1 MGLLDGKV
9 AIVTGAGGGI
19 GREHALALAKEG
31 AKVVV
36 NDLGGARDGAGAGKA
51 MADVVVDEIKK
62 AGGQAAANYDSV
74 ATVEAGKN
82 IFKTAM
88 DAFGQVDILINNAG
102 ILRDKTFNKMS
113 EAEWDSVIAVHLK
126 GAFCVTQP
134 VAQYLRERA
143 KGGRIIN
150 TSSLSGLIG
159 NFGQANYASAKAGI
173 YGFTRVLALE
183 LQKYGV
189 TVNAI
194 APVAKTRMTEDLP
207 MFQGAGAELD
217 PKHIAPIV
225 IYLASD
231 LSQEY
236 TGRIFGVQGKK
247 LFIYKMTV
255 SDGMETPGDIWTPQ
269 EIAKN
274 IKTILGE

>member
-1 MGLLDGKV
+1 M
-9 AIVTGAGGGI
+9 
-19 GREHALALAKEG
+19 
-31 AKVVV
+31 
-36 NDLGGARDGAGAGKA
+36 
-51 MADVVVDEIKK
+51 
-62 AGGQAAANYDSV
+62 
-74 ATVEAGKN
+74 
-82 IFKTAM
+82 
-88 DAFGQVDILINNAG
+88 
-102 ILRDKTFNKMS
+102 
-113 EAEWDSVIAVHLK
+113 
-126 GAFCVTQP
+126 
-134 VAQYLRERA
+134 
-143 KGGRIIN
+143 
-150 TSSLSGLIG
+150 
-159 NFGQANYASAKAGI
+159 
-173 YGFTRVLALE
+173 LALE

-207 MFQGAGAELD
+207 MFQGAGEELD

-255 SDGMETPGDIWTPQ
+255 SDGMETPGSIWTPQ